1 MKGEN
6 AEIQFSRMLSCELDS
21 QHLRSYKFRMS
32 EMVKSP
38 WMIDEETERQQVQL
52 NIELD
57 QSVLDE
63 CSWLIL
69 SILALFDDFSLSM

>member
-1 MKGEN
+1 
-6 AEIQFSRMLSCELDS
+6 
-21 QHLRSYKFRMS
+21 MS